1 MHEQLRGLI
10 QDPAAEPAAAAG
22 YTLIDVRQPEE
33 WAHGTIPSAKLI
45 PLGQVHEALEMDGE
59 DFEDEYGWAKPAGDS
74 LVVFYCKSGVRSSNA
89 QAIATHVGYTQ
100 TLNYRGSWMEWADR
114 AYDDEDGGG
123 PP

>member
-1 MHEQLRGLI
+1 MSDFAL
-10 QDPAAEPAAAAG
+10 DFAG
-22 YTLIDVRQPEE
+22 CMGAGCR
-33 WAHGTIPSAKLI
+33 
-45 PLGQVHEALEMDGE
+45 
-59 DFEDEYGWAKPAGDS
+59 AKPAGDS

-89 QAIATHVGYTQ
+89 QAIAMHVGYTQ